1 MKAHVIKD
9 VIIANRRSD
18 FSLGFCKV
26 FLVSVFEYVLSS
38 PIANDQKT
46 RFFTVSLQGLNW
58 LIRMEEKYILDM
70 NSTRMWYGMF
80 NNELRGRRVDLNM
93 C

>member
-1 MKAHVIKD
+1 MIKG

-18 FSLGFCKV
+18 SSLGFCKV

-38 PIANDQKT
+38 LIANDQKT
-46 RFFTVSLQGLNW
+46 RFFTVSLHGSNW
-58 LIRMEEKYILDM
+58 LTRMEEKYILGM
-70 NSTRMWYGMF
+70 SSTRMWCGVF
-80 NNELRGRRVDLNM
+80 NNELRGTRVDLNM